1 MECCGFKALNSE
13 GKIFEFE
20 ELNLAISLQK
30 NYYFYVRSFSIKSYL
45 VIDRNDLPSKFSNQF
60 EAKKG
65 ASDQRKTVVC
75 NSCHE
80 TLLNHLFE
88 VAIYPK
94 I

>member
-1 MECCGFKALNSE
+1 MFD
-13 GKIFEFE
+13 
-20 ELNLAISLQK
+20 
-30 NYYFYVRSFSIKSYL
+30 YSYL

-80 TLLNHLFE
+80 TLLNHLYE